1 MNTYARVR
9 RRRPV
14 VALVVVALLAAG
26 FFVTRQPNA
35 KASVDV
41 VRSTFQGRDGKQ
53 YWVTNH
59 LVRAAAAPLA
69 PTAAP
74 AASGSGYGTGHE
86 YLLVWAGDRNAGDT
100 TGNEIQR
107 TPLAVNPV
115 QVLNEKAVD

>member
-59 LVRAAAAPLA
+59 LVRSAAAAPVR
-69 PTAAP
+69 PTGVP
-74 AASGSGYGTGHE
+74 PTSGSGYGTGHE
-86 YLLVWAGDRNAGDT
+86 YLLVWAGDRNVGDT

-107 TPLAVNPV
+107 TPLAVN
-115 QVLNEKAVD
+115 